1 MPASLFDVAQAVGV
15 SISTVSRALNHPNM
29 VDEKTRLRIQSAVK
43 MMGYVPQG
51 AGRTLVSKET
61 FTIGAVISQIGASA
75 FAKTIEVLRTQL
87 GEAGYTLLLAQPT
100 EGNISSIG
108 PLRVLI
114 ERGVDA
120 VVLLGGGGKYLDDWK
135 FLLEKNNI
143 PLVNIWADT
152 SEGNSGDIGFDNY
165 LAGQT
170 AVNHLLSLGHLKFA
184 LISGTL
190 EGNQRASRRY
200 LGILETIAS
209 NGGQLMRNNIKEAD
223 YTFQAGYDATL
234 ELLSPRLDFTA
245 LICGNDYLALGAITA
260 LRERGLKVPESI
272 SVIGFNNSDF
282 SPFINPPLTTVSFP
296 SAEIGMYAA
305 EVLVNLSRKKI
316 TIPKPLTLPTQLII
330 RESCEELKQI

>member
-29 VDEKTRLRIQSAVK
+29 VDEKTRQRIQSAVK

-51 AGRTLVSKET
+51 AGRALVSRET
-61 FTIGAVISQIGASA
+61 FTIGAIISQIGASA
-75 FAKTIEVLRTQL
+75 FAKTIEALRTQL
-87 GEAGYTLLLAQPT
+87 SKAGYTLLLAQPT

-114 ERGVDA
+114 ERGVDS

-135 FLLEKNNI
+135 YLLEKNNI

-170 AVNHLLSLGHLKFA
+170 AVNYLLSLGHLKFA
-184 LISGTL
+184 LISGAL

-234 ELLSPRLDFTA
+234 ELLNSRPDFTA
-245 LICGNDYLALGAITA
+245 LICGNDYLALGAISA
-260 LRERGLKVPESI
+260 LRERGLEVPKSI

-296 SAEIGMYAA
+296 SAEIGMHAA
-305 EVLVNLSRKKI
+305 ELLVNLSRGEI
-316 TIPKPLTLPTQLII
+316 TIPKSLTLPTQLII
-330 RESCEELKQI
+330 RESCKELKQI

>member
-51 AGRTLVSKET
+51 AGRALVSRET
-61 FTIGAVISQIGASA
+61 FTIGAIISQIGASA
-75 FAKTIEVLRTQL
+75 FAKTIEALRTQL
-87 GEAGYTLLLAQPT
+87 SKAGYTLLLAQPT

-120 VVLLGGGGKYLDDWK
+120 VVLGGGGKYLDDWK
-135 FLLEKNNI
+135 YLLEKNNI

-170 AVNHLLSLGHLKFA
+170 AVNYLLSLGHLKFA
-184 LISGTL
+184 LISGAL

-234 ELLSPRLDFTA
+234 ELLNSRPDFTA
-245 LICGNDYLALGAITA
+245 LICGNDYLALGAISA
-260 LRERGLKVPESI
+260 LRERGLEVPESM

-296 SAEIGMYAA
+296 SAEIGMHAA
-305 EVLVNLSRKKI
+305 ELLVNLSKGKI
-316 TIPKPLTLPTQLII
+316 TIPKSLTLPTQLII
-330 RESCEELKQI
+330 RESCKELKQI

>member
-1 MPASLFDVAQAVGV
+1 
-15 SISTVSRALNHPNM
+15 
-29 VDEKTRLRIQSAVK
+29 
-43 MMGYVPQG
+43 
-51 AGRTLVSKET
+51 
-61 FTIGAVISQIGASA
+61 
-75 FAKTIEVLRTQL
+75 
-87 GEAGYTLLLAQPT
+87 
-100 EGNISSIG
+100 
-108 PLRVLI
+108 LI

-135 FLLEKNNI
+135 YLLEKNNI

-184 LISGTL
+184 LISGAL
-190 EGNQRASRRY
+190 DGNQRASRRY
-200 LGILETIAS
+200 LGILETIAN

-234 ELLSPRLDFTA
+234 ELLNSRPDFTA

-260 LRERGLKVPESI
+260 LRERGLEVPKSI

-296 SAEIGMYAA
+296 SAEIGMHAA
-305 EVLVNLSRKKI
+305 EVLVNLSRKEI
-316 TIPKPLTLPTQLII
+316 TVPKSLTLPTKLII
-330 RESCEELKQI
+330 RESCKELKKI

>member
-87 GEAGYTLLLAQPT
+87 GKAGYTLLLAQPT

-135 FLLEKNNI
+135 SLLEKNNI

-209 NGGQLMRNNIKEAD
+209 NGGQLMRSNIKEAD

-234 ELLSPRLDFTA
+234 ELLNPYSEFTA
-245 LICGNDYLALGAITA
+245 LVCGNDYLALGAITA

-296 SAEIGMYAA
+296 SAEIGMHAA

-316 TIPKPLTLPTQLII
+316 TITKPITLPTQLII
-330 RESCEELKQI
+330 RESCEELKRM

>member
-15 SISTVSRALNHPNM
+15 SISTVSRALNHPQM
-29 VDEKTRLRIQSAVK
+29 VDEKTRLRIQSAVE

-51 AGRTLVSKET
+51 AGRALVSRET
-61 FTIGAVISQIGASA
+61 CTIGAIISQIGVSA
-75 FAKTIEVLRTQL
+75 FAKTIEALRTQL
-87 GEAGYTLLLAQPT
+87 SKAGYTLLLAQPT
-100 EGNISSIG
+100 EGNNSSIE

-120 VVLLGGGGKYLDDWK
+120 VVLLGGGGGQHLDDWK
-135 FLLEKNNI
+135 NLLEKNNI
-143 PLVNIWADT
+143 PHVNIWADA
-152 SEGNSGDIGFDNY
+152 SEGNLGDIGLDNY

-170 AVNHLLSLGHLKFA
+170 AVNYLLSLGHLKFA
-184 LISGTL
+184 LISGVL
-190 EGNQRASRRY
+190 GGNQRASRRY

-234 ELLSPRLDFTA
+234 ELLNSPPSFTA
-245 LICGNDYLALGAITA
+245 LICGNDYLALGAIAA
-260 LRERGLKVPESI
+260 LRERGLAVPKSI

-296 SAEIGMYAA
+296 SVEIGIQAA
-305 EVLVNLSRKKI
+305 ELLINLSREKNV
-316 TIPKPLTLPTQLII
+316 IPKPLMIPTQLII
-330 RESCEELKQI
+330 RQSCEELK

>member
-1 MPASLFDVAQAVGV
+1 MPASLFDVAKAVGV
-15 SISTVSRALNHPNM
+15 SISTVSRALNHPQM
-29 VDEKTRLRIQSAVK
+29 VDEKTRLRIQSTVK

-51 AGRTLVSKET
+51 AGRALVSRET
-61 FTIGAVISQIGASA
+61 FTIGAIISQIGASA
-75 FAKTIEVLRTQL
+75 FAKTIEALRTQL
-87 GEAGYTLLLAQPT
+87 SKAGYTLLLAQPT
-100 EGNISSIG
+100 EGNNSSIG

-135 FLLEKNNI
+135 YLLEKNNI
-143 PLVNIWADT
+143 PLVNIWADA
-152 SEGNSGDIGFDNY
+152 SEGNCGDIGFDNY

-184 LISGTL
+184 LISGAL

-234 ELLSPRLDFTA
+234 ELLDSRSNFTA
-245 LICGNDYLALGAITA
+245 LICGNDYLALGAIAA
-260 LRERGLKVPESI
+260 LRERGLEVPKSI

-296 SAEIGMYAA
+296 SAEIGTQAA
-305 EVLVNLSRKKI
+305 ELLINLSRKKI
-316 TIPKPLTLPTQLII
+316 TIPKSLILPTQLII
-330 RESCEELKQI
+330 RQSCEELKKI